1 MGVIEEIKRR
11 MAVAD
16 IHESQQNRTY
26 SVDPL
31 EREGFLKIQQYKFKK
46 PLGQGASA
54 EVKLATHLPTNQ
66 NFAIKCINKS
76 ILPGYSGAKARGKVL
91 REMTILNGLEH
102 DNLIKVFDTFQD
114 DKHFYLVL
122 EVALGGTLLE
132 RFPTSRFPEKLAVSV
147 IYQLLDAVAYLH
159 DRNIVH
165 RDLKPE
171 NVLFKSKASDSPIVI
186 MDFGV
191 ADVVKGNDL
200 LHSPVVGTPRFSSPE
215 VLNLRGHGRPADI
228 WSIGCIAY
236 TVLVG
241 FNPFRTAADLKQ
253 MKEFAEIGPQ
263 FPSKNWYDISPVA
276 LDLVRRCL
284 TVNPVERITAR
295 QAKMHPWF
303 VQNIPAA
310 REYARATLKKVD
322 EARLKNNIP
331 TQTSSPIP
339 ITISIIT
346 QQDQMVDVLEE
357 QTQFKTGF
365 ENIETLT
372 ATQAC

>member
-11 MAVAD
+11 MTASD
-16 IHESQQNRTY
+16 IHESQNNHTS

-46 PLGQGASA
+46 SLGRGASA

-76 ILPGYSGAKARGKVL
+76 ILPGYSGAKSRGKVL

-102 DNLIKVFDTFQD
+102 ENVIKVFDTFQD
-114 DKHFYLVL
+114 DKNFYLVL
-122 EVALGGTLLE
+122 EVASGGTLFE
-132 RFPTSRFPEKLAVSV
+132 RYPTGRFPEKFAANV
-147 IYQLLDAVAYLH
+147 IYQLLNAVAHLH
-159 DRNIVH
+159 ERNIVH

-171 NVLFKSKASDSPIVI
+171 NILFKSKSSDSPIVI

-191 ADVVKGNDL
+191 ADIVNGNEL

-215 VLNLRGHGRPADI
+215 VLHLRGHGMPSDI

-253 MKEFAEIGPQ
+253 MKEFADRGPH
-263 FPSKNWYDISPVA
+263 FPSKVWYEISPMA

-284 TVNPVERITAR
+284 TVNPNERITAR

-310 REYARATLKKVD
+310 REYARATLEQID
-322 EARLKNNIP
+322 EARLKSNP
-331 TQTSSPIP
+331 PPQSSTQIP
-339 ITISIIT
+339 IDMSGVM
-346 QQDQMVDVLEE
+346 QQDQMVEVLNS
-357 QTQFKTGF
+357 QFPF
-365 ENIETLT
+365 ETPDRLT
-372 ATQAC
+372 STTPAC